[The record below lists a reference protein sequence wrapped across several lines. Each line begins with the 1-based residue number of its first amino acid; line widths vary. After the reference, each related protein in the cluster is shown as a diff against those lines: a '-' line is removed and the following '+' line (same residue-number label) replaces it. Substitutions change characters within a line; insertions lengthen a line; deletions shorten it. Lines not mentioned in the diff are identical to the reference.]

1 MGRGGVRQ
9 TRGARR
15 RSSGV
20 RSGRR
25 RVVDVEPPT
34 TEESGWLRLAL
45 GWPSQ
50 RRQLELRLE
59 DNLAQGGRGRTSD
72 TVASG
77 LGGGT
82 TLVARQRSGGKST
95 W

>member
-9 TRGARR
+9 TCGARR

-59 DNLAQGGRGRTSD
+59 DNLAQEGRGRTSD

-77 LGGGT
+77 FGCGP